1 MRSQWKETIY
11 ALLVELLMQ
20 MEKVKDPSL
29 VPDFQPRIHV
39 ISTPLSLVQSQ
50 RRKQQRGPY
59 RAGQSTSLPFLLLPF
74 HSLSNI
80 LFFYWVFIL
89 AFF

>member
-39 ISTPLSLVQSQ
+39 ISTPLSPSFNLN
-50 RRKQQRGPY
+50 
-59 RAGQSTSLPFLLLPF
+59 AE
-74 HSLSNI
+74 SNK
-80 LFFYWVFIL
+80 
-89 AFF
+89 